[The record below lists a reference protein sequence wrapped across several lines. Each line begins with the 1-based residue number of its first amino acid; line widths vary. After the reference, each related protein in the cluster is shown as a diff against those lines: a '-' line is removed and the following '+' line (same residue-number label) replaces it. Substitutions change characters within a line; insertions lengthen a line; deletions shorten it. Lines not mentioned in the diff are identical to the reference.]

1 MAETSSEERRQKLFV
16 GGLNRETT
24 DDTLREYFEKYGE
37 LTDCVVIRD
46 SESKASRGFGYVT
59 FKDYRITK
67 KVLEVK
73 RTQGH
78 TIDGKEVEVKRAIPR
93 DDSSSTAHQKT
104 KKVFVGGIPDEATIE
119 DIQNAVADVLE
130 ANPVLVDLIKKKN
143 EPDKHRGF
151 CFVELDNEDD
161 ADELCCIKKIEL
173 RGKMVEVKK
182 AEPKGGSGGGGG
194 DSGPR
199 GGRGGGRSGGR
210 GGGGGGRDYDRYRGS
225 GYGSGGGGGYGGGG
239 YGSSYGGGGGYG
251 GGGYDSYGGS
261 SGGYGGYSDGYG
273 GGYGG
278 SYGAYDGYGG
288 GGGMGGGMYG
298 QSSYAPSG
306 GRGRGARY
314 RPY

>member
-16 GGLNRETT
+16 GGLNRETS

-46 SESKASRGFGYVT
+46 SETKQSRGFGYVT
-59 FKDYRITK
+59 FKDYRVTK

-73 RTQGH
+73 RTEGPH
-78 TIDGKEVEVKRAIPR
+78 TIDGKECEVKRAIPR

-104 KKVFVGGIPDEATIE
+104 KKVFVGGIPDNATSE
-119 DIQNAVADVLE
+119 DIHNAVADVLE

-151 CFVELDNEDD
+151 CFVELENEDD

-199 GGRGGGRSGGR
+199 GGRGGGR
-210 GGGGGGRDYDRYRGS
+210 GGGGGGRDYGRYRGA

-239 YGSSYGGGGGYG
+239 YSSGGYGGGGYG
-251 GGGYDSYGGS
+251 GGGYDSYSGG
-261 SGGYGGYSDGYG
+261 GGYGSYGDSSYG

-278 SYGAYDGYGG
+278 GSYSPYDGYGS
-288 GGGMGGGMYG
+288 GMGMYG
-298 QSSYAPSG
+298 QSSYPPSNG
-306 GRGRGARY
+306 GRGGRGARY